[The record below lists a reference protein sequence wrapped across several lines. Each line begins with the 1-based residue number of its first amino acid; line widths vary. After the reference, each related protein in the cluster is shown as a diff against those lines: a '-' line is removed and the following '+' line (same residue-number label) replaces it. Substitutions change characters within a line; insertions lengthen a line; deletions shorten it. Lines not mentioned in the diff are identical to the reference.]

1 MQEPGHACGSTMLGL
16 FTQPAQLR
24 RVVEDQRLIPKAV
37 HEGLRWL
44 SPITT
49 TMGRRPKQDREVGGV
64 TLPAGQNVLLSYGS
78 ANRDETQFAQP
89 ETYNL
94 DRPPRQ
100 HLAFGTG
107 IHVCA
112 GSFFAPQVARIALEE
127 LLGALPSIELDPAH
141 EVVVWGWFFRGPRA
155 LHVRWST

>member
-1 MQEPGHACGSTMLGL
+1 
-16 FTQPAQLR
+16 
-24 RVVEDQRLIPKAV
+24 
-37 HEGLRWL
+37 
-44 SPITT
+44 
-49 TMGRRPKQDREVGGV
+49 V